1 MAKKFSKTPVT
12 ITGSDGTPVTGYP
25 QKQKPSVATALAN
38 GNLSS
43 KEALKI
49 SKSTGKDLETV
60 MQKAVSKGGTLG
72 SNLVNKYNSVDPSLD
87 AYYSN
92 NILKEGSP
100 ILQQVRSAG
109 TLDKGSSLFI
119 GSKGSTQT
127 VLPKSMMSGSGTKS
141 TAPTTDAS
149 SAPATTS
156 SITPGGNSTNSGGLA
171 AASASPAADPFMM
184 GPGGM
189 SSDLDGA
196 AKGFRKNRSSARK
209 AGMTTKGT
217 GQFKNSMAQGTKTGL
232 NIGY

>member
-1 MAKKFSKTPVT
+1 MAKKK
-12 ITGSDGTPVTGYP
+12 GGGGQY
-25 QKQKPSVATALAN
+25 AAALSN
-38 GNLSS
+38 GNLSV

-49 SKSTGKDLETV
+49 AKSTGKDLETI
-60 MQKAVSKGGTLG
+60 MQKTVSKGGTLG
-72 SNLVNKYNSVDPSLD
+72 SNLVNKYNKVDPIFD
-87 AYYSN
+87 DYYSN

-119 GSKGSTQT
+119 GSKGSTGT
-127 VLPKSMMSGSGTKS
+127 VLPKSMLSGVGTNSAAQTPANTPS
-141 TAPTTDAS
+141 TPGA
-149 SAPATTS
+149 
-156 SITPGGNSTNSGGLA
+156 ITPGSNSTYSGGLA

-189 SSDLDGA
+189 SSDLDGS

-217 GQFKNSMAQGTKTGL
+217 GQFKISMAQGAKSGL